1 MGGNELLVLQ
11 LDLKITLD
19 NDLENRAKEK
29 QKQQQQQTATK
40 QRGYH
45 PMNKIH
51 PNQSRWRTAEEKKSE
66 YNTGA
71 IQSNAKTR

>member
-29 QKQQQQQTATK
+29 QQQQQTATK

-51 PNQSRWRTAEEKKSE
+51 PNQSRWWTAEEKKSE